1 MNKADKRFL
10 ERSRSK
16 ITKAIEDYSLIND
29 GDTIVVGVSGGK
41 DSMALIDILANR
53 RLFSPLKY
61 QIKAVHIQLTD
72 VPYYTDDQYLKTFC
86 ESRGV
91 EFELLVDEQK
101 IIQEGKQPCFY
112 CAWNRRKLLFE
123 YTAKN
128 NYQKIALGHHK
139 DDVVETLLM
148 NMIQHGEFSAF
159 PVKLK
164 MFDGQFELIRPL
176 IYTTNKEL
184 ERYTQLIGYKPLP
197 YDCEY
202 VATNRREQIKTL
214 VQQMYEITPEAVS
227 NIFKSMQNIDFKHL
241 PLQKL

>member
-202 VATNRREQIKTL
+202 AATNRREQIKTL
-214 VQQMYEITPEAVS
+214 VRQMYEITPEAVS

-241 PLQKL
+241 PLQK